1 MRMII
6 AVGIGGA
13 VGTLL
18 RFGVAQAFNDPVFP
32 FGTLI
37 ANWTGC
43 LGLAWLNEQTKTAF
57 SPVWQKGLGTG
68 LLGAYTTFSTL
79 CVETHLLP
87 PLLSLFYIVVTAT
100 GGLLFAAWGFGWPKG
115 GKPVG
120 NDVDC
125 FGRGNRSHMPL
136 AGHGGVSRPG
146 REISA
151 RNISCQYDW
160 LFHHGALFGMGS

>member
-18 RFGVAQAFNDPVFP
+18 RFGVAQDFNDPVFP
-32 FGTLI
+32 FGTLM

-43 LGLAWLNEQTKTAF
+43 LGLAWLNEQRKISF

-79 CVETHLLP
+79 CVEAHLLP
-87 PLLSLFYIVVTAT
+87 PLLSLFYIVATTT
-100 GGLLFAAWGFGWPKG
+100 GGLLFARLGVWLAQRGKAGWK
-115 GKPVG
+115 
-120 NDVDC
+120 
-125 FGRGNRSHMPL
+125 
-136 AGHGGVSRPG
+136 
-146 REISA
+146 
-151 RNISCQYDW
+151 
-160 LFHHGALFGMGS
+160 